1 MKVSIL
7 ATVTALIGP
16 VAVAFIALSCSE
28 EQPKTNE
35 EVLTDLLEEID
46 RGEWV
51 DAQQI
56 EDAMPSIE
64 KVKEGAGEMILDS
77 LLQEYGFRFKLVTLT
92 VRHTYDDFYEGYLRT
107 NHVSLHS
114 SEYQFWF
121 RSDGSFFFLE
131 SFTPM
136 YTEDPEPKDIDEDF
150 NFFEGLDGK

>member
-1 MKVSIL
+1 MKVSTL
-7 ATVTALIGP
+7 ATVTALVGP
-16 VAVAFIALSCSE
+16 AAIALVLLANKE
-28 EQPKTNE
+28 EEPFAHDKYLKE
-35 EVLTDLLEEID
+35 ILAEID

-51 DAQQI
+51 DHVAE

-77 LLQEYGFRFKLVTLT
+77 LLQEYGFRFKLVDLT